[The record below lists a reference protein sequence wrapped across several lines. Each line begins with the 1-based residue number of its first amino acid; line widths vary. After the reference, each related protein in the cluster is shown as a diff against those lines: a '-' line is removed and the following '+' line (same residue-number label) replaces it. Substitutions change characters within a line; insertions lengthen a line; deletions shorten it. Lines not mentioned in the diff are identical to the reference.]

1 MKFKFAKSLCVGAA
15 LVMLSTPA
23 MAQQGPYNG
32 GPGGQYNG
40 GPGNTQHM
48 EQQPGMMGGGNEH
61 GGGNGYNH
69 PGNPGMQ
76 GQMHGEGP
84 GQMHGEGYGQHGNG
98 YGQGCGHCWREGQH
112 FNGQREVVG
121 DWHNYGLRQ
130 PPEGYEW
137 VRDGS
142 QFVLIA
148 VASGIISSII
158 LNSMYH

>member
-1 MKFKFAKSLCVGAA
+1 MKFKFAKSLCVGATLA
-15 LVMLSTPA
+15 LLGAPA

-32 GPGGQYNG
+32 GPGNM
-40 GPGNTQHM
+40 QHM
-48 EQQPGMMGGGNEH
+48 EPQPGMMGGGD
-61 GGGNGYNH
+61 GYNH
-69 PGNPGMQ
+69 PGNPSMQ
-76 GQMHGEGP
+76 GQMHGEGH

-98 YGQGCGHCWREGQH
+98 YGQGCGHCWREGQR
-112 FNGQREVVG
+112 FDGQREVVG

>member
-1 MKFKFAKSLCVGAA
+1 MKFKFTKTLCVGAVLA
-15 LVMLSTPA
+15 LLGAPA

-32 GPGGQYNG
+32 GQGAPYNG
-40 GPGNTQHM
+40 GSGNMQHM
-48 EQQPGMMGGGNEH
+48 EQQPGMMDGNEH

-69 PGNPGMQ
+69 PGNPSMQ
-76 GQMHGEGP
+76 GQMHSEK
-84 GQMHGEGYGQHGNG
+84 HGQHGNG
-98 YGQGCGHCWREGQH
+98 YGQGCGHCWQNGQH
-112 FNGQREVVG
+112 FKGHREVVG

-130 PPEGYEW
+130 PPQGYEW
-137 VRDGS
+137 VRDGN